1 MGWGRFGAS
10 SCRYAWPAAR
20 PADDSA
26 AADDGDTHGGYST
39 LEFTTRDRPGSW
51 IRPAFTRK
59 WFPDAFLA
67 TMGELFLAIEQD
79 REATISVRD
88 NLQTMRLV
96 EAGYRSAAERRTVR
110 LDEITLGD
118 DRAVRHMQMGRFG
131 GSGTDE
137 RA

>member
-1 MGWGRFGAS
+1 
-10 SCRYAWPAAR
+10 
-20 PADDSA
+20 
-26 AADDGDTHGGYST
+26 
-39 LEFTTRDRPGSW
+39 
-51 IRPAFTRK
+51 
-59 WFPDAFLA
+59 
-67 TMGELFLAIEQD
+67 MGELFLAIEQD

-118 DRAVRHMQMGRFG
+118 DRAVRHMQMRRFG